1 SGHAIV
7 RLCGRLPLAIRIAG
21 SRLAARP
28 HWRARD
34 LVERLK
40 DERSRLDELTQGDL
54 EVRASFAVAY
64 EELDPP
70 LRRAFRRLGLLDAP
84 TFPAWPAA
92 ALLDC
97 PLEEAERLV
106 EHLADAR
113 LLEVAGRDAA
123 GQVRYRFHDLL
134 RLFAR
139 ERADAEDSPDERHAS
154 VIRALQ
160 GWLAAAQSAAS
171 ALPKTFPTRPPQ
183 ARIWEPAVDATR
195 RARRD
200 ADAWFGSERAALV
213 AAIEQACTLTT
224 D

>member
-1 SGHAIV
+1 
-7 RLCGRLPLAIRIAG
+7 
-21 SRLAARP
+21 
-28 HWRARD
+28 
-34 LVERLK
+34 
-40 DERSRLDELTQGDL
+40 
-54 EVRASFAVAY
+54 
-64 EELDPP
+64 
-70 LRRAFRRLGLLDAP
+70 
-84 TFPAWPAA
+84 
-92 ALLDC
+92 
-97 PLEEAERLV
+97 
-106 EHLADAR
+106 
-113 LLEVAGRDAA
+113 
-123 GQVRYRFHDLL
+123 HDLL

-224 D
+224 DARPQGADVRSAGSD